1 MAKLQELSASVNKTA
16 AQWFKGE
23 IELETNIYS
32 RPTTPDFH
40 LFDSNSEKVCRCAAE
55 NIF

>member
-1 MAKLQELSASVNKTA
+1 MAKLQELPASVNKTG

-32 RPTTPDFH
+32 RPTALDFH

>member
-1 MAKLQELSASVNKTA
+1 MAKLQELPAAVNKTG

-23 IELETNIYS
+23 IELETNVYN
-32 RPTTPDFH
+32 RPTTPNFH
-40 LFDSNSEKVCRCAAE
+40 IFDSNIEKVCRCAPE

>member
-1 MAKLQELSASVNKTA
+1 MAKLQELPASVNETA
-16 AQWFKGE
+16 AQWLKGN
-23 IELETNIYS
+23 IQLETNVYS

>member
-1 MAKLQELSASVNKTA
+1 MAKLQELPAAVNKTG

-32 RPTTPDFH
+32 RPTALDFH
-40 LFDSNSEKVCRCAAE
+40 LFDSNCEKVCRCAAE

>member
-1 MAKLQELSASVNKTA
+1 MAKLQELPASVNKTG

-23 IELETNIYS
+23 IELETNVYR
-32 RPTTPDFH
+32 RPTTPNFH

>member
-1 MAKLQELSASVNKTA
+1 MAKLQELPAAVNKTG

-23 IELETNIYS
+23 IELETNVYN
-32 RPTTPDFH
+32 RPTTPNFH
-40 LFDSNSEKVCRCAAE
+40 IFDSNIEKVCRCAAE

>member
-1 MAKLQELSASVNKTA
+1 MAKLQEPPASVNETG
-16 AQWFKGE
+16 AQWLKGN
-23 IELETNIYS
+23 IQLETNVYS
-32 RPTTPDFH
+32 RPTTPNFH